1 MPDMH
6 RHPFQ
11 AFCVSN
17 FASLNILLLK
27 LLFPVFLPVVT
38 FFARDAS
45 RIGSATPPYLRT
57 K

>member
-17 FASLNILLLK
+17 FVSLSVFLLK
-27 LLFPVFLPVVT
+27 LLFPVFPPVVMS
-38 FFARDAS
+38 FARDAS